1 MTDLSTYR
9 DKAINLAKIAC
20 SLDKQEKYE
29 EGYKHCLEAV
39 EYFLYVVKCKHKFVQ
54 NKHSFLFEFHCTYS
68 SINFHFI
75 YRNPVLN
82 LKVCR

>member
-29 EGYKHCLEAV
+29 EAYKHYLEAI

-54 NKHSFLFEFHCTYS
+54 N
-68 SINFHFI
+68 
-75 YRNPVLN
+75 
-82 LKVCR
+82 